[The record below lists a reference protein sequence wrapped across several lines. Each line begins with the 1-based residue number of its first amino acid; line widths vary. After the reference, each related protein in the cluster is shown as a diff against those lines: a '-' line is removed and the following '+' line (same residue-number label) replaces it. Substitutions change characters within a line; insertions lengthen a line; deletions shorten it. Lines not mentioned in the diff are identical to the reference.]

1 LPTNVT
7 WAKDKPHLCDINVEH
22 GRIDIDRHVVF
33 GTLPSSIK
41 RANARASALTLVALT
56 GNVA

>member
-22 GRIDIDRHVVF
+22 ARIGMDRQSIF

>member
-1 LPTNVT
+1 MS
-7 WAKDKPHLCDINVEH
+7 I
-22 GRIDIDRHVVF
+22 F
-33 GTLPSSIK
+33 GTLPYSIK